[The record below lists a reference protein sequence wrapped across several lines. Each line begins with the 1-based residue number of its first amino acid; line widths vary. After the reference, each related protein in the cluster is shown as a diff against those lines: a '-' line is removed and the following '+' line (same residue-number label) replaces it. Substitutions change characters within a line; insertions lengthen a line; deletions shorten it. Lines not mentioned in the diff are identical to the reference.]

1 MSENK
6 SKIPVKLPSLAFI
19 VCLLISIGLWFVITL
34 SKDYKVTYEYK
45 LVCDNM
51 PEGRK
56 TVTASD
62 TVLLLTFNQK
72 GLRYLTKTFTAKE
85 KVVTVSISDLI
96 KPKNKVSVY
105 SFSNKEMCDF
115 LSTHNFGP
123 EWLPSPLPKSL
134 PFTCVKND

>member
-1 MSENK
+1 M
-6 SKIPVKLPSLAFI
+6 KLPSLAFI

-72 GLRYLTKTFTAKE
+72 GLRYLTKPFTAIE

-123 EWLPSPLPKSL
+123 ELVAVSSPEVITFYLR
-134 PFTCVKND
+134 